1 MGWGICFDL
10 DSNGRVFCRDGCKW
24 RMIKED
30 YDGYPEWPSAR
41 QAVLDYFEGEAHREL
56 DMIRDE
62 CPGTASALRDACDEH
77 VGIALR
83 QYDRLSAAEKIEMHE
98 AKMKEFTED
107 LEELKEQ
114 IDYATEQYKQ
124 HKKTFK
130 DMKPPLKPPKTRVEE
145 LHDLIIPLQTELEME
160 LAATRVDGLTRTRA
174 NIVKQLNKEKKFVC
188 EE

>member
-10 DSNGRVFCRDGCKW
+10 DDSGKVYCRDGCKW
-24 RMIKED
+24 RATARDYED
-30 YDGYPEWPSAR
+30 FVPWPSAR
-41 QAVLDYFEGEAHREL
+41 EQVLEYFEGEAHSEL

-62 CPGTASALRDACDEH
+62 CPGTASALAAACEEH
-77 VGIALR
+77 LGAAFNS
-83 QYDRLSAAEKIEMHE
+83 YHRLSAAEKIEMHE

-114 IDYATEQYKQ
+114 IVDAIEQYKQ
-124 HKKTFK
+124 HKKSFK
-130 DMKPPLKPPKTRVEE
+130 DLKPPPKPPKTRVEE
-145 LHDLIIPLQTELEME
+145 LHDLIIPLQTELAME